1 MTNDS
6 VIDAVASEFRNFH
19 LEDIEDEAADVY
31 RNHCIH
37 GELFQRRTDAI
48 LAKYVYDQPTLV
60 SLAKAKVLLFD
71 QFIETWM
78 LLPKSHR
85 NTTGSGRHVCV
96 FQVLVQAMLNVR
108 LAQSHLTELQFMLPT
123 PPPQSP
129 APPAPALLGITLGE
143 VLGEE

>member
-6 VIDAVASEFRNFH
+6 VIDAVAWEFRNFH
-19 LEDIEDEAADVY
+19 LEDIEDEEADTY

-37 GELFQRRTDAI
+37 GELFHRRTDEI
-48 LAKYVYDQPTLV
+48 LGKFVYNQPTPV

-85 NTTGSGRHVCV
+85 HTGSGRHVCV
-96 FQVLVQAMLNVR
+96 FQVLVQAVLKVR
-108 LAQSHLTELQFMLPT
+108 LAQSHLTELQFMLPA
-123 PPPQSP
+123 PPPQQP
-129 APPAPALLGITLGE
+129 APPAQAIQGITLGE